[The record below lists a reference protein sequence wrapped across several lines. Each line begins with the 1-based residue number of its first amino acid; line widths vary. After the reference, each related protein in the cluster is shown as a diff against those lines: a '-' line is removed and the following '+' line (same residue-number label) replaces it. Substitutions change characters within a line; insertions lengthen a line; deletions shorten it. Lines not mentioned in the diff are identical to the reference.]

1 MRKQTRIWSRGKRF
15 LSPLVGSLFCG
26 DLQEYG
32 DLQEN
37 SRTQRGFETKPG
49 LTYDYPSGPPLFS
62 GGEDA
67 PDDVADE
74 LFAVFRPGEIR
85 RGDQTHAGGPIFW

>member
-1 MRKQTRIWSRGKRF
+1 
-15 LSPLVGSLFCG
+15 
-26 DLQEYG
+26 LQEYG